1 MIRRQ
6 TADNRTPPSTW
17 LIAAVTLCVLIA
29 GCGGGGS
36 GGSTTTAPTVTA
48 ATLPL
53 LEVNKLVGVVYS
65 APSPAAKSVLDAD
78 FSSCI
83 TAGANTYELAV
94 TWASLEPTP
103 GTVDVS
109 SLSTLLTTV
118 KSSGL
123 IPYLVIKTIDTNRLT
138 LPTDLMNATDS
149 TKFAGT
155 LAFDSTTVLQ
165 RFGALM
171 DQVTPLLVQQG
182 GFYLSV
188 GNEVDVWL
196 TANPSAQSQYVT
208 FLSQARSRV
217 HLSNNRLAVG
227 ATCTSGVVTAAPS
240 LLSSLLGASD
250 AISYTYYPLNS
261 DFTVRDPSVV
271 AGDLSQLVSAS
282 AGEFVLLQEVGY
294 PSGYIPTP
302 GNSSSVTKQQQFV
315 QNVFTA
321 LSAQTSIRFCS
332 FMQMADYTAADVAT
346 FETYYGISQ
355 PEFVEYLSTLGLV
368 DNTGV
373 SKGAFQ
379 ALLTGLATVMTMPS
393 APG

>member
-1 MIRRQ
+1 MCLAQ
-6 TADNRTPPSTW
+6 
-17 LIAAVTLCVLIA
+17 LIAVIMECLLVA

-36 GGSTTTAPTVTA
+36 HGSASSPPPVNA
-48 ATLPL
+48 GTLPL

-65 APSPAAKSVLDAD
+65 APAPAAQAALNAD

-83 TAGANTYELAV
+83 AAGANTYELSV

-109 SLSTLLTTV
+109 SLSALLTTV

-123 IPYLVIKTIDTNRLT
+123 IPYLVIKTIDTNQLA
-138 LPTDLMNATDS
+138 LPADLMSATDS
-149 TKFAGT
+149 SQFAGT
-155 LAFDSTTVLQ
+155 LTFDSTTVLQ

-196 TANPSAQSQYVT
+196 TNNPSAQSQYVT
-208 FLSQARSRV
+208 FLSQARSQV
-217 HLSNNRLAVG
+217 HLSDNRLAVG
-227 ATCTSGVVTAAPS
+227 ATCTSGVVTTAPN
-240 LLSSLLGASD
+240 LLSSLLSVSD

-271 AGDLSQLVSAS
+271 AGDLAQLVSSS
-282 AGEFVLLQEVGY
+282 AGQFVLLQEAGY

-302 GNSSSVTKQQQFV
+302 GNGSSVAKQQQFV
-315 QNVFTA
+315 QNVFSA
-321 LSAQTSIRFCS
+321 LAAQTSIRFCS
-332 FMQMADYTAADVAT
+332 FMQLADYTAAEVAT

-355 PEFVEYLSTLGLV
+355 PEFVEYLSTLGFV
-368 DNTGV
+368 DDTGV
-373 SKGAFQ
+373 AKGAFQ
-379 ALLTGLATVMTMPS
+379 ALLTGLATVMSMPS